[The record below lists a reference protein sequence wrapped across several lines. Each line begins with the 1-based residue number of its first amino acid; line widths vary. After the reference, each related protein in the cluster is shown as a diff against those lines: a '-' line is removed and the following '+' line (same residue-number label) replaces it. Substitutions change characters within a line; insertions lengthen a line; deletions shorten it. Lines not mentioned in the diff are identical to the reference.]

1 VKPPERARKWPRISI
16 VTAVYNGEQYL
27 EETIRSILD
36 QDYPNLEYVIV
47 DDGSTDGTREIIQ
60 KYEKRLTW
68 WTSQKNQGMY
78 RSLNTG
84 FAHTTG
90 ELMGWLN
97 AADKLHTASLFAIG
111 RIFDAFSEVEWITGH
126 PTLFNEEGMTAM
138 VMELARWSR
147 YRFLAGANRTIQ
159 QESTYWR
166 RSLWDK
172 AGARVDD
179 SGKYGHAS
187 DFELWVRFFRHASI
201 YSADVLIGGFRS
213 NRDSRTMKDPEACY
227 RMHDAIVNDELDRI
241 RWGKPLKLVGAM
253 TRALKPIPIVRGAW
267 RLLVTENLYHRR
279 GRDWAPVIEFWDE
292 PRFRRE

>member
-1 VKPPERARKWPRISI
+1 MALKWPRISI

-60 KYEKRLTW
+60 KYEKRLAW

-111 RIFDAFSEVEWITGH
+111 RTFNAFSEVAWITRH
-126 PTLFNEEGMTAM
+126 PT
-138 VMELARWSR
+138 R
-147 YRFLAGANRTIQ
+147 
-159 QESTYWR
+159 R
-166 RSLWDK
+166 RSPWDK
-172 AGARVDD
+172 ASGMSTIPESTDMRAILNCGYD
-179 SGKYGHAS
+179 S
-187 DFELWVRFFRHASI
+187 
-201 YSADVLIGGFRS
+201 SAMRGFIP
-213 NRDSRTMKDPEACY
+213 RTC
-227 RMHDAIVNDELDRI
+227 
-241 RWGKPLKLVGAM
+241 
-253 TRALKPIPIVRGAW
+253 
-267 RLLVTENLYHRR
+267 
-279 GRDWAPVIEFWDE
+279 
-292 PRFRRE
+292 